1 MALQQNYGA
10 ASLKTLVAML
20 AALFLTGCS
29 LFSPAP
35 EPEIKV
41 VTKIEKTTVP
51 TVSRPKPVQLN
62 DVRVYVVNERILDQ
76 FISEFKE
83 RHGEIAFVALS
94 MQDYENLALNIAEMR
109 RYLNQQTQIIVYYE
123 DAVKPV
129 DPNADDVPVSETVV
143 GE

>member
-10 ASLKTLVAML
+10 ASLKTLAAMVAV
-20 AALFLTGCS
+20 LFLTGCS

-41 VTKIEKTTVP
+41 VTKVEKTTVP

-83 RHGEIAFVALS
+83 RHGEVAFVALS
-94 MQDYENLALNIAEMR
+94 MQDYENLALNVAELR
-109 RYLNQQTQIIVYYE
+109 RFINQQTQIIVYYE

-129 DPNADDVPVSETVV
+129 DPNANDVPVSETKL
-143 GE
+143 GD